1 MDLEN
6 NGYELRHLQKN
17 NEVDYATGVSNTEE
31 EKGAQQKCSY

>member
-17 NEVDYATGVSNTEE
+17 NEVDYTTGVSNK
-31 EKGAQQKCSY
+31 EKKKRGQQKCSY